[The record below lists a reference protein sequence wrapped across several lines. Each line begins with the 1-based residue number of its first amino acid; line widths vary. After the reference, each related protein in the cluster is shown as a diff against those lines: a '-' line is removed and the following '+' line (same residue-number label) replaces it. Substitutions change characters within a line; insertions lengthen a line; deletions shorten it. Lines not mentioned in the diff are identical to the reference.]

1 MSQPFPLPPVQD
13 CRWSQTPCEVE
24 HQGSKEKLLES
35 SKVSRDQEEE
45 ASEAESQALG
55 ECATRAEAVRC

>member
-1 MSQPFPLPPVQD
+1 MSQSLPMSPVAT
-13 CRWSQTPCEVE
+13 CRRPQAPCEVK

>member
-1 MSQPFPLPPVQD
+1 MLQSFPLSPIED
-13 CRWSQTPCEVE
+13 CRRSQAPSEVE
-24 HQGSKEKLLES
+24 YQGSKEKLLES

-55 ECATRAEAVRC
+55 ECATRAEAVGW

>member
-1 MSQPFPLPPVQD
+1 MLQSIPLSPVQD
-13 CRWSQTPCEVE
+13 CRRSQTPCKVE
-24 HQGSKEKLLES
+24 YQGSKEKLLES

-55 ECATRAEAVRC
+55 ECATRAEAVGW